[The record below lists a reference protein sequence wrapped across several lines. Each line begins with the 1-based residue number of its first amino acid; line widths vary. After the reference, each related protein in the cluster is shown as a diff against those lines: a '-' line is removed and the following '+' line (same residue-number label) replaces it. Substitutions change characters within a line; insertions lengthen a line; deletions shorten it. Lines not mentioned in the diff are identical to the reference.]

1 MTVYEFPELTDE
13 AAHYWLKMDTWKPY
27 DAAWLLCGIDP
38 HGMEQRY
45 GAFATEL
52 CTQMCGDHPVSNAA
66 FQVVGLL
73 KASEKAKRIAFPAA
87 PGDVIAWAKGKELR
101 LPRQFLDAGI
111 DGTKKETPAK
121 ETPAARRTGGAAS
134 AKRTKQ
140 GGDRLTRA
148 MIAAYDVLTEKHR
161 TQPTCRALFD
171 WLKDNDNTGAVEDS
185 QDDVLTFCRGDGG
198 LKDVAFE
205 AFKDR
210 FSRLPQRK
218 TPH

>member
-13 AAHYWLKMDTWKPY
+13 AARYWLKMDTWKPY

-38 HGMEQRY
+38 HGMEKRY

-52 CTQMCGDHPVSNAA
+52 CTQMCGDHPISKAA
-66 FQVVGLL
+66 FQIVELL
-73 KASEKAKRIAFPAA
+73 KASSKAGRISFPAA
-87 PGDVIAWAKGKELR
+87 PGAVIAWAKPKGLEL
-101 LPRQFLDAGI
+101 PTWFHGVQF
-111 DGTKKETPAK
+111 DGTKQATPVN
-121 ETPAARRTGGAAS
+121 GGADGT
-134 AKRTKQ
+134 AKAKGGKQ

-148 MIAAYDVLTEKHR
+148 MIAAYDVLTERHR

-171 WLKDNDNTGAVEDS
+171 WLKDNDETGAVEDS
-185 QDDVLTFCRGDGG
+185 QDDVLTFRRADGG

-205 AFKDR
+205 AFEDR